1 MDSDGFRDSLGHL
14 LQAPD
19 TPTKEDVHMGEAH
32 ANSTVLVATDFI
44 SPQRAKCSYKE
55 TNSSGAATPSPCHQ
69 DYRLDC
75 PVTPPTLHPTVCS
88 PHGRGADASCQA
100 DSSRPKACR
109 SLCRPSHATQ
119 AQERL
124 PPVGLA
130 QRLQPCNCL
139 ADFEMGRVIG
149 SGSFGRVH
157 IVRHLATGGI
167 YVIKTISKAA
177 CIKEGHLCPLS
188 ASQVRHVLDEKALLA
203 LATQTGH
210 PFIVSLRGTFQ
221 DARCLY
227 LIMDYVAGGDMFAFL
242 RDLPKRI
249 GRTLTFLENTA
260 CKPVLL
266 CVQPENLLMGMD
278 GYLQLADFGFA
289 KAVGHNG
296 STRSF
301 CGTPDYLAPEV
312 VLQQSHGL
320 AVDWWALGCVIYE
333 LLSGFPPF
341 YGHQNSSHTYKLV
354 TMRAQGAGLAFP
366 PAWSGMVRDLLN
378 GLLQPDP
385 RKRYGVVGGTAALKA
400 HPWFQGLDWG
410 LVESKS
416 YMPPYHPKPS
426 VGADTCNFDQF
437 NHLQPL
443 QHPFSLTTADQQLF
457 QDF

>member
-1 MDSDGFRDSLGHL
+1 
-14 LQAPD
+14 
-19 TPTKEDVHMGEAH
+19 
-32 ANSTVLVATDFI
+32 
-44 SPQRAKCSYKE
+44 
-55 TNSSGAATPSPCHQ
+55 
-69 DYRLDC
+69 
-75 PVTPPTLHPTVCS
+75 
-88 PHGRGADASCQA
+88 
-100 DSSRPKACR
+100 
-109 SLCRPSHATQ
+109 
-119 AQERL
+119 
-124 PPVGLA
+124 
-130 QRLQPCNCL
+130 
-139 ADFEMGRVIG
+139 MGRVIG

-177 CIKEGHLCPLS
+177 CIKEGH
-188 ASQVRHVLDEKALLA
+188 VRHVLDEKALLA

-249 GRTLTFLENTA
+249 GRTMPEEHARFYAAQLLLALEHLHQSGIA
-260 CKPVLL
+260 YRDLK
-266 CVQPENLLMGMD
+266 PENLLMGMD
-278 GYLQLADFGFA
+278 GSLQLADFGFA

-333 LLSGFPPF
+333 LLSGCE
-341 YGHQNSSHTYKLV
+341 LV

-385 RKRYGVVGGTAALKA
+385 RKRYGVAGGTAALKA

-410 LVESKS
+410 LVESKT